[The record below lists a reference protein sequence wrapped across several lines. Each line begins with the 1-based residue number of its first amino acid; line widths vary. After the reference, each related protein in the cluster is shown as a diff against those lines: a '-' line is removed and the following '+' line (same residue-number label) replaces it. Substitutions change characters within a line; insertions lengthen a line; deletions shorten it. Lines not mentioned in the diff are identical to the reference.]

1 MTRQLRL
8 FLVIEIALAFAAT
21 VANTYKIEL
30 PRFFP
35 LASEQLES
43 LPSESALPE
52 SHRVEGGIEEPPE
65 PSKSGAGHA
74 DIIVGVIVLIGFVV
88 AWVGLWQLKPW
99 ARTVYSAM
107 LAIGVEALLFLDSVF
122 GSVISQGLAQLLG
135 VLAILAAAVILAL
148 LWLSPLASNFR
159 NNTRPQSLWAGFLL
173 APLASPAVLLMWTLV
188 SASPNHVMASVLLI
202 ILLGIPYSYVGFVG
216 LGWPLIAIVR
226 AFSMLTFWRIIL
238 LFALLGATTYWFSL
252 LYVVRGRTLPLYR
265 LDSLASVTEAFGIGA
280 LLGVVVGLVF
290 FLIAGRV
297 GGQGGRAEPT
307 QRA

>member
-1 MTRQLRL
+1 
-8 FLVIEIALAFAAT
+8 
-21 VANTYKIEL
+21 
-30 PRFFP
+30 
-35 LASEQLES
+35 
-43 LPSESALPE
+43 
-52 SHRVEGGIEEPPE
+52 
-65 PSKSGAGHA
+65 
-74 DIIVGVIVLIGFVV
+74 
-88 AWVGLWQLKPW
+88 
-99 ARTVYSAM
+99 
-107 LAIGVEALLFLDSVF
+107 
-122 GSVISQGLAQLLG
+122 
-135 VLAILAAAVILAL
+135 
-148 LWLSPLASNFR
+148 
-159 NNTRPQSLWAGFLL
+159 
-173 APLASPAVLLMWTLV
+173 
-188 SASPNHVMASVLLI
+188 MASVLLI